1 MHLPSRSANH
11 RAGRIPFFLLVAAI
25 TGAGCSSSTG
35 PGGNSS
41 GNLTVEARNYGTVPR
56 SMGLQGG
63 SLTAVAPNAIANLQV
78 TDPGMGNSL
87 TFVAVAG
94 SDTLSATCTVSSAT
108 GVSEPPQVVVQPAY
122 NVLEC
127 VSW

>member
-11 RAGRIPFFLLVAAI
+11 RAGRIPFLLLVAAI
-25 TGAGCSSSTG
+25 TGAGCTSSTG
-35 PGGNSS
+35 PEENSS
-41 GNLTVEARNYGTVPR
+41 GDLTVEARNYGSTAR
-56 SMGLQGG
+56 SMGVQGEN
-63 SLTAVAPNAIANLQV
+63 LTSVAPGTIANLRV
-78 TDPGMGNSL
+78 TNPGMGKSL

-94 SDTLSATCTVSSAT
+94 SETLTATCTVTSAT